1 MRVLLRMLT
10 VSIPIFA
17 MLAIA
22 PGWADDTE
30 VTPHGDVF
38 NVIEKRVHRA
48 TTSHEKTQ
56 PRQPTRY
63 VPAAIKHPCP
73 AGQTVYTR
81 WVKTRSSWTS
91 SPTVRCVYG
100 PPKAA
105 IKIKPRVTAAMVL
118 RAFRRIPLPHPL
130 AQSQPSTKTLVNF
143 ETIFY
148 VDQGPL
154 TRRVRL
160 LGQRITLAIRP
171 ARFVW
176 HHGDGS
182 QAVTDTPGAAY
193 PARDI
198 TYRYTRADVTVR
210 HSVTIT
216 WTARYR
222 VNNGRWRMV
231 PGTVTTNGPASRL
244 RITEAVPVLSGLR

>member
-1 MRVLLRMLT
+1 MKAWALLVASTLVFLSGSMSAHADSDGISVNGETNGFKVFANRHRPVHKTRPPHSAVVL
-10 VSIPIFA
+10 VP
-17 MLAIA
+17 
-22 PGWADDTE
+22 
-30 VTPHGDVF
+30 
-38 NVIEKRVHRA
+38 
-48 TTSHEKTQ
+48 Q
-56 PRQPTRY
+56 RQQH
-63 VPAAIKHPCP
+63 ACP

-105 IKIKPRVTAAMVL
+105 IKIKPRVTAAMIL

-222 VNNGRWRMV
+222 VNKGRWRMV

>member
-1 MRVLLRMLT
+1 MSIRVIAVAVLLL
-10 VSIPIFA
+10 VPA
-17 MLAIA
+17 MSPPAT
-22 PGWADDTE
+22 ADDTGADSGQSAFHLWAKKYQPE
-30 VTPHGDVF
+30 
-38 NVIEKRVHRA
+38 RHRRA
-48 TTSHEKTQ
+48 R
-56 PRQPTRY
+56 PL
-63 VPAAIKHPCP
+63 HPVAVLRPKIVNACP
-73 AGQTVYTR
+73 AGQTAYTR
-81 WVKTRSSWTS
+81 WVRTRTTWDS
-91 SPTVRCVYG
+91 SPTVRCIYG

-148 VDQGPL
+148 VNQGPL

>member
-1 MRVLLRMLT
+1 
-10 VSIPIFA
+10 
-17 MLAIA
+17 
-22 PGWADDTE
+22 
-30 VTPHGDVF
+30 
-38 NVIEKRVHRA
+38 
-48 TTSHEKTQ
+48 
-56 PRQPTRY
+56 
-63 VPAAIKHPCP
+63 
-73 AGQTVYTR
+73 
-81 WVKTRSSWTS
+81 
-91 SPTVRCVYG
+91 
-100 PPKAA
+100 
-105 IKIKPRVTAAMVL
+105 MVL